1 MTSRGSDDP
10 PPDQPGAPSRSNA
23 FRTPPARQAATTL
36 LGALLTLAA
45 APSSA
50 QSWHIEPAFS
60 AQETLTNNVNLMSS
74 ESRRSDLVTQLTP
87 SLRITEKGARTS
99 LIGFLSLPVL
109 LYARTGK
116 ENNNAYPSADLL
128 GDAALVENWL
138 HVEGR
143 ITISQQYFNPFGGQP
158 LGLDNAT
165 QNRYES
171 DTYRLSPYVKGVTPG
186 GVSYELRN
194 NNVWTNVANTPVTAN
209 DFHYTEYKGT
219 AAHTETIVG
228 WQADFDVNDI
238 TVNKGDSFRTRLVRL
253 QPLYNVDPQLRLV
266 ATVGYE
272 ENHFPSDDSSNM
284 IYGGAFEWHPT
295 PRTDVLGSLEHR
307 FFGAG
312 YQFSFDHRTPLTV
325 WKVRLSRNISSFPQQ
340 LASLPAGGDVSAL
353 LNNLFLTTIPD
364 AALRQQTV
372 DQFIRD
378 RGLPSVLSNALNL
391 YSQEVFLQQSQTASV
406 GLLGTRNTV
415 VLTVFNVRSQPISAS
430 GNALTT
436 PVDFGDNSRRTGIS
450 LLWSHKL
457 TPSVVVDTTIE
468 RFRTVA
474 NAPLEGTT
482 NQTALRIAVS
492 TPLSARTTMF
502 AGARYQTLSS
512 DIVTDYNETA
522 AFIGVNHTFR

>member
-1 MTSRGSDDP
+1 MTSRGSDGL
-10 PPDQPGAPSRSNA
+10 PDRPRAPLRSNA
-23 FRTPPARQAATTL
+23 LPTPPARQGATVL
-36 LGALLTLAA
+36 VGALLILVA
-45 APSSA
+45 APSPA
-50 QSWHIEPAFS
+50 QSWRIEPAFS
-60 AQETLTNNVNLMSS
+60 AQETVTNNVNLTSN
-74 ESRRSDLVTQLTP
+74 ESRRSDWVTQLTP
-87 SLRITEKGARTS
+87 SLRVTEKGARTS
-99 LIGFLSLPVL
+99 LIGIVSLPVL

-116 ENNNAYPSADLL
+116 ENNNAYPSVDLL
-128 GDAALVENWL
+128 GDVALVENWL

-143 ITISQQYFNPFGGQP
+143 IAISQQYFNPFGGQP
-158 LGLDNAT
+158 LGLENAT

-186 GVSYELRN
+186 HVSYELRN
-194 NNVWTNVANTPVTAN
+194 NNVWTNVNNTPVTAN
-209 DFHYTEYKGT
+209 DFHYTQFKGN
-219 AAHTETIVG
+219 AAQTESTIG

-238 TVNKGDSFRTRLVRL
+238 TVNNGATFRTRLARM
-253 QPLYNVDPQLRLV
+253 QPVYKVDPQLKLV

-272 ENHFPSDDSSNM
+272 ENHFPSDDSSDV

-312 YQFSFDHRTPLTV
+312 YLFSFDHRTPLTV
-325 WKVRLSRNISSFPQQ
+325 WKVRISRNTSSFPQQ

-378 RGLPSVLSNALNL
+378 RGLPLVLTNALNL

-415 VLTVFNVRSQPISAS
+415 VLTLFNVRSEPISAS
-430 GNALTT
+430 GNPLTT
-436 PVDFGDNSRRTGIS
+436 PVDFGDNSRQTGIS
-450 LLWSHKL
+450 VLWSHKL
-457 TPSVVVDTTIE
+457 TQSVVVDTTIE
-468 RFRTVA
+468 RLRTVA
-474 NAPLEGTT
+474 NAPLEGRT

-492 TPLSARTTMF
+492 TPLSAKTTMF

-512 DIVTDYNETA
+512 DITTDYNEAA
-522 AFIGVNHTFR
+522 AFIGVTHTFR

>member
-1 MTSRGSDDP
+1 MTSRGSDGP
-10 PPDQPGAPSRSNA
+10 PGRPRAPLRSNA
-23 FRTPPARQAATTL
+23 FPIPPSRHTAIVL
-36 LGALLTLAA
+36 FGALLTLGA

-60 AQETLTNNVNLMSS
+60 AQETLTNNVNLVSD
-74 ESRRSDLVTQLTP
+74 ESRRSDLVSQLTP
-87 SLRITEKGARTS
+87 SLRVTEKGARTS
-99 LIGFLSLPVL
+99 LIGFVSLPVL
-109 LYARTGK
+109 LYARTGGQ
-116 ENNNAYPSADLL
+116 NNNAYPTADLL
-128 GDAALVENWL
+128 GDLALVENWL

-171 DTYRLSPYVKGVTPG
+171 DSYHLSPYVKGRTSG
-186 GVSYELRN
+186 GTSYELRN
-194 NNVWTNVANTPVTAN
+194 DNVWTNVSNTPVAAN
-209 DFHYTEYKGT
+209 DFHYTEFKGN
-219 AAHTETIVG
+219 AAHAESIVG
-228 WQADFDVNDI
+228 WQADFDVNDVA
-238 TVNKGDSFRTRLVRL
+238 VNDGNTFRTRLVRL

-272 ENHFPSDDSSNM
+272 ENHFPSDDSSDV

-325 WKVRLSRNISSFPQQ
+325 WKVRLSRTTTSFPQQ
-340 LASLPAGGDVSAL
+340 LASLPAGGDVSAF
-353 LNNLFLTTIPD
+353 LNNLFLATIPD

-378 RGLPSVLSNALNL
+378 RGLPPVLTNALNL
-391 YSQEVFLQQSQTASV
+391 YSQQVFLQQSQTASV

-415 VLTVFNVRSQPISAS
+415 VLTIFNVRSQPISAS

-436 PVDFGDNSRRTGIS
+436 PVDFGDNSRQTGIS

-457 TPSVVVDTTIE
+457 TQSVVVDATVE
-468 RFRTVA
+468 RLRTVA
-474 NAPLEGTT
+474 NAPLEGKT

-492 TPLSARTTMF
+492 TPLTAKTTLF

-512 DIVTDYNETA
+512 DIATDYSETA
-522 AFIGVNHTFR
+522 AFIGVTHTFR

>member
-1 MTSRGSDDP
+1 MTSRGSDGP
-10 PPDQPGAPSRSNA
+10 PSRPRAPPRSNA
-23 FRTPPARQAATTL
+23 FPIPPSRQTATVL
-36 LGALLTLAA
+36 FGALLTLGA

-60 AQETLTNNVNLMSS
+60 AQETLTNNVNLVSD
-74 ESRRSDLVTQLTP
+74 ESRRSDQVSQLTP
-87 SLRITEKGARTS
+87 SLRVTEKGARTS
-99 LIGFLSLPVL
+99 LVGFLSLPVL

-116 ENNNAYPSADLL
+116 DNNNAYPSADLL
-128 GDAALVENWL
+128 GDLALVEKWL
-138 HVEGR
+138 HIEGQ
-143 ITISQQYFNPFGGQP
+143 ITISQQYFNPFSGQP

-171 DTYRLSPYVKGVTPG
+171 DTYRVSPYAKGVTSN
-186 GVSYELRN
+186 GVRYELRN
-194 NNVWTNVANTPVTAN
+194 NNVWTNVNNTPVAAN
-209 DFHYTEYKGT
+209 DFRYTEFKGN

-228 WQADFDVNDI
+228 WQADFDVNDVA
-238 TVNKGDSFRTRLVRL
+238 VNDGNTFRTRLVRL

-272 ENHFPSDDSSNM
+272 ENHFPSDDSSDV

-325 WKVRLSRNISSFPQQ
+325 WKVRISRTTTSFPQQ
-340 LASLPAGGDVSAL
+340 LASLPAGGDVSAF
-353 LNNLFLTTIPD
+353 LNNLFLATIPD

-378 RGLPSVLSNALNL
+378 RGLPPVLTNALNL
-391 YSQEVFLQQSQTASV
+391 YSQQVFLQQSQTASV
-406 GLLGTRNTV
+406 GLLGTRNTL
-415 VLTVFNVRSQPISAS
+415 VLTIFNVRSQPISAS
-430 GNALTT
+430 GNPLVT
-436 PVDFGDNSRRTGIS
+436 PIAFGDNSRQTGVK

-457 TPSVVVDTTIE
+457 TQSVVVDATVE
-468 RFRTVA
+468 RLRTVA
-474 NAPLEGTT
+474 NAPLEGKT

-492 TPLSARTTMF
+492 TPLTAKTTLF

-512 DIVTDYNETA
+512 DIATDYNETA
-522 AFIGVNHTFR
+522 AFIGVTHTFR